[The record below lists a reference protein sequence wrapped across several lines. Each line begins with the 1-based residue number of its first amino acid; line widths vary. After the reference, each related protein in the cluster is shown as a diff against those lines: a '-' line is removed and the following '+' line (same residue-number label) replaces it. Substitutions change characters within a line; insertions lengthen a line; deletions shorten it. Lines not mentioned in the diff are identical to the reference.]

1 MMINTETHNYPKSR
15 EQEMEERSACS
26 GIIDKDRMERMYK
39 PEAVDDDKETVL
51 LDTAGHLAHL
61 NSWW

>member
-1 MMINTETHNYPKSR
+1 
-15 EQEMEERSACS
+15 MEERSACS

-51 LDTAGHLAHL
+51 LDRAGHLAHL